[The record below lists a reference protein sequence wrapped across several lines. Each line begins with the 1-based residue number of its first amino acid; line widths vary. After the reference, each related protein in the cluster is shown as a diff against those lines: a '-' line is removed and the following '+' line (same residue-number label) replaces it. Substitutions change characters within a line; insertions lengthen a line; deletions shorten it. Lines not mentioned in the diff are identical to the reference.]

1 MDIDFEKIE
10 LYDLLPVPIFIFN
23 AQGKIMYINKETEE
37 IYGYSKTELKS
48 LFLADLGTDQED
60 IMVHQKVLK
69 FAIENRGKRRLI
81 RKHKKKDGTLI
92 DVDVQWKT
100 IDIGEQVYIL
110 SCVREIT
117 EQQEVLRTYERS
129 VELMAK
135 IVKDLTHSTE

>member
-1 MDIDFEKIE
+1 M
-10 LYDLLPVPIFIFN
+10 PVPIFIFN
-23 AQGKIMYINKETEE
+23 AQGKIMYINKETEK